1 MSVSILKLAYNLVCG
16 TNNFCKP
23 SLVPGPKA
31 VLFLDSLST
40 KTWAYPPTAAGV
52 SFPSS
57 KTPTSYITEFVPNL
71 FTLKPRSM
79 T

>member
-1 MSVSILKLAYNLVCG
+1 MSVSILAYNLVCG
-16 TNNFCKP
+16 TNNFCKA
-23 SLVPGPKA
+23 SLVSSPMA
-31 VLFLDSLST
+31 VLFLDQLST
-40 KTWAYPPTAAGV
+40 RTWAYPPTAAGV

-57 KTPTSYITEFVPNL
+57 KTPTSYITELVPNL